1 MRGLLLVM
9 VAVIAVS
16 DVVQCQRLSLANIFT
31 NYLTKYPA
39 NINQHKSH
47 PAKNQK
53 LSTRAHHRLM
63 PPKLKNQNNVIEKKM
78 LEKPVRIKLPDFL
91 TSNLKPQ
98 NGKKPW
104 MTNNKFEQ
112 KQKMH
117 LLESKE
123 NLLKFQNRLKSLQQV
138 SQTAE
143 NRPSSIQTNVPPSLH
158 SVKVRRVT
166 QPYVPALSD
175 SAINSRNLH
184 NKTTLMK
191 KGIVMNGDNMRRGQH
206 SVTQPPTKMSNHRK
220 MSATSVTSQPWE
232 NAYFGPEA
240 TKMLN
245 YPTLQTT
252 RTKMEG
258 NLNKPPQLK
267 SSWSSDFFTNEVS
280 IIMRKFYECSVE
292 VW

>member
-39 NINQHKSH
+39 NIIQHKSH

-53 LSTRAHHRLM
+53 LSARAHHRLM

-112 KQKMH
+112 KQKTRR
-117 LLESKE
+117 ESTVSSE
-123 NLLKFQNRLKSLQQV
+123 NL
-138 SQTAE
+138 
-143 NRPSSIQTNVPPSLH
+143 
-158 SVKVRRVT
+158 
-166 QPYVPALSD
+166 
-175 SAINSRNLH
+175 
-184 NKTTLMK
+184 
-191 KGIVMNGDNMRRGQH
+191 G
-206 SVTQPPTKMSNHRK
+206 
-220 MSATSVTSQPWE
+220 
-232 NAYFGPEA
+232 
-240 TKMLN
+240 
-245 YPTLQTT
+245 
-252 RTKMEG
+252 
-258 NLNKPPQLK
+258 
-267 SSWSSDFFTNEVS
+267 
-280 IIMRKFYECSVE
+280 
-292 VW
+292 